1 MRTDWEKM
9 KQRLLEE
16 GFSVVVKQN
25 PATLA
30 EENCYKK
37 GNFYLFTNMVC
48 GIEAEW
54 NKEVYFKQ
62 LRILRSEEEV
72 NFFFEQAKNT

>member
-1 MRTDWEKM
+1 MDWEKT
-9 KQRLLEE
+9 KQRLLDE
-16 GFSVVVKQN
+16 GFSVVVKKN
-25 PATLA
+25 PCTLV

-54 NKEVYFKQ
+54 NKEFYFKQ

-72 NFFFEQAKNT
+72 DFFFEQAKNA

>member
-1 MRTDWEKM
+1 MNWEKT

-16 GFSVVVKQN
+16 GFSVVIKQN
-25 PATLA
+25 PVTLV

-72 NFFFEQAKNT
+72 NFFFEQAKNA